1 MKLNTMSD
9 DLLDVVPTRA
19 ALLKQSNFKATVFE
33 SRKSDHPKPIKQ
45 LEPKVDSEPE
55 DEDDIFSD
63 RPRRKP
69 AKKTEDDTEF
79 NIKKAR
85 HEVINFALSGFRNE
99 KHKKKT
105 EIALAVKLGA
115 RPPPK
120 ACKNYKQLLLEKKN
134 LQNVREQRKKFHQ
147 LGKTQ
152 TGLAAVKCKSKTQKG
167 RDSKKR
173 APVSNIGNHYGVPNP
188 KFKTKKKK

>member
-1 MKLNTMSD
+1 MSD

-19 ALLKQSNFKATVFE
+19 ALLKQSSFKATVFE
-33 SRKSDHPKPIKQ
+33 SRKTDQPKHLKQ
-45 LEPKVDSEPE
+45 LQPKVESEPE
-55 DEDDIFSD
+55 DDDDDIFSD
-63 RPRRKP
+63 KPRRKP
-69 AKKTEDDTEF
+69 VRKTEDDNEF

-120 ACKNYKQLLLEKKN
+120 ACKNYKQLLMEKKN
-134 LQNVREQRKKFHQ
+134 LKNVREQRKQFHQ

-152 TGLAAVKCKSKTQKG
+152 TGLASVKCKSKTQKG
-167 RDSKKR
+167 KDSKKR
-173 APVSNIGNHYGVPNP
+173 APVSNIGKQYGVANP

>member
-1 MKLNTMSD
+1 MSD

-19 ALLKQSNFKATVFE
+19 ALQKQSSFKATVFE
-33 SRKSDHPKPIKQ
+33 SRKADHPKPLKQ
-45 LEPKVDSEPE
+45 QQPESEPE
-55 DEDDIFSD
+55 DDEDDIFSD
-63 RPRRKP
+63 KPRRKP
-69 AKKTEDDTEF
+69 TKKTEDDTEF

-85 HEVINFALSGFRNE
+85 HEVINFAMSGFRNE

-115 RPPPK
+115 RAPTK
-120 ACKNYKQLLLEKKN
+120 VYKNYKQLLLEKKN
-134 LQNVREQRKKFHQ
+134 LKNVREERKKFHQ

-152 TGLAAVKCKSKTQKG
+152 TGLASVKCKSKTQKG
-167 RDSKKR
+167 KDSKKR

-188 KFKTKKKK
+188 KFKSKKKK

>member
-1 MKLNTMSD
+1 MSE
-9 DLLDVVPTRA
+9 DLLDVVLTKA

-33 SRKSDHPKPIKQ
+33 SRKSDQPKPLKQ
-45 LEPKVDSEPE
+45 LQPKEDSES
-55 DEDDIFSD
+55 EDDIFSGK
-63 RPRRKP
+63 PRRKP
-69 AKKTEDDTEF
+69 AKKIDDNEF

-120 ACKNYKQLLLEKKN
+120 ANKNYKQLLLEKKN
-134 LQNVREQRKKFHQ
+134 LKNVREQRKKFHQ

-167 RDSKKR
+167 KDSKKR
-173 APVSNIGNHYGVPNP
+173 APVSNIGNHYGVANP